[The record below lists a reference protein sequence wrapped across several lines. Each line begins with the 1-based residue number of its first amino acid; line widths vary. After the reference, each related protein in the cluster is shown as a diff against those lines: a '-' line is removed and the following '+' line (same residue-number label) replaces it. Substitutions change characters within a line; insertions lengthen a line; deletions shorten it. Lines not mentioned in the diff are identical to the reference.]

1 LTNYLTNIDNKK
13 ILKKYHYSLIVLVF
27 AECFLFFTNI
37 NNFYF
42 ELFFKIYIYI
52 SIFFL
57 LFSFDKQEFTNF
69 NLLEFLS
76 IFALFILGI
85 FQAIREPVENFNLIT
100 SNYYYSAFGN
110 PLFIPSFFV
119 FLFIFWGHYRNGL
132 YWFEKTSLLSIK
144 VGILLV
150 PISYFFNL
158 DYCYILFL
166 PTFYLLAGYQYS
178 NRKRKNIILLGIFLG
193 AFVFFLENYRS
204 GIIRILISTL
214 VFMVIYFNLIALKN
228 ILKIV
233 FIITPF
239 YFFYDTLNNFPN
251 NLMLISDYL
260 NSYFDT
266 SITTDTRTFIYKETF
281 DYLKS
286 SSNLLVG
293 DGPLGNYYSPYFDYL
308 RYSDQFTEGDFYI
321 RATAEV
327 GIIQMLLKG
336 GFVNLFLISFII
348 INLSLKSFN
357 SNNKYVQNLSLI
369 ALSYFAY
376 MSIENIPSFNFLNA
390 SFWILLGISSSKKI
404 IDYSD
409 KDMYNL
415 FSSPHNNKD

>member
-1 LTNYLTNIDNKK
+1 MTNYLTNIDNKK

-260 NSYFDT
+260 NSYFD
-266 SITTDTRTFIYKETF
+266 
-281 DYLKS
+281 
-286 SSNLLVG
+286 
-293 DGPLGNYYSPYFDYL
+293 
-308 RYSDQFTEGDFYI
+308 
-321 RATAEV
+321 
-327 GIIQMLLKG
+327 
-336 GFVNLFLISFII
+336 
-348 INLSLKSFN
+348 
-357 SNNKYVQNLSLI
+357 
-369 ALSYFAY
+369 
-376 MSIENIPSFNFLNA
+376 
-390 SFWILLGISSSKKI
+390 
-404 IDYSD
+404 
-409 KDMYNL
+409 
-415 FSSPHNNKD
+415 